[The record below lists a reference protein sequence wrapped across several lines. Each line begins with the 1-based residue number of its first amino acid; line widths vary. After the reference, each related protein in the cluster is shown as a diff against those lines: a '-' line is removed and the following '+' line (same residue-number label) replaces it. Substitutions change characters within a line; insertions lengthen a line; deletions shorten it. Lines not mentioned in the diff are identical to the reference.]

1 MSETP
6 VSETPVGE
14 KPENRLKRLSMRS
27 HRRGTKE
34 MDIILGRFADDRL
47 DGLAAEALERYEAL
61 LEENDQ
67 DLYLWVTGQAPAPA
81 GFAGLV
87 AEIAEHATARARD

>member
-1 MSETP
+1 MSETA
-6 VSETPVGE
+6 EH
-14 KPENRLKRLSMRS
+14 RLKRLSMRS

-47 DGLAAEALERYEAL
+47 VGFDTGKLYLYEAL

-67 DLYLWVTGQAPAPA
+67 DLYLWVTGQGAAPA
-81 GFAGLV
+81 GLAPLV
-87 AEIAEHATARARD
+87 AEIADHAAERAQN

>member
-1 MSETP
+1 MSEP
-6 VSETPVGE
+6 AEIAETAGH
-14 KPENRLKRLSMRS
+14 RLKRLSMRS

-47 DGLAAEALERYEAL
+47 VDFDAARLDLYEAL

-67 DLYLWVTGQAPAPA
+67 DLYQWVTGQGAAPGRYTA
-81 GFAGLV
+81 LV
-87 AEIAEHATARARD
+87 AEIARHATERARG

>member
-1 MSETP
+1 MTETA
-6 VSETPVGE
+6 EH
-14 KPENRLKRLSMRS
+14 RLKRLSMRS

-47 DGLAAEALERYEAL
+47 DGLAPDRLDLYEAL

-67 DLYLWVTGQAPAPA
+67 DLYQWVTRQERAPGRFAP
-81 GFAGLV
+81 LV
-87 AEIAEHATARARD
+87 GEIAEHASGRARG

>member
-1 MSETP
+1 MTETH
-6 VSETPVGE
+6 
-14 KPENRLKRLSMRS
+14 ENRLKRLSMRS

-47 DGLAAEALERYEAL
+47 AGFDAGTLDLFETL

-67 DLYLWVTGQAPAPA
+67 DLYLWVTGQGAAPEP
-81 GFAGLV
+81 FAGLV
-87 AEIAEHATARARD
+87 AEIAEHASERARD

>member
-1 MSETP
+1 MIETA
-6 VSETPVGE
+6 EH
-14 KPENRLKRLSMRS
+14 RLKRLSMRS

-47 DGLAAEALERYEAL
+47 DGLDPGRLDLYEAL

-67 DLYLWVTGQAPAPA
+67 DLYLWVSGQGAAPAA
-81 GFAGLV
+81 FAALV
-87 AEIAEHATARARD
+87 AEIAQHANARTPG

>member
-1 MSETP
+1 MTET
-6 VSETPVGE
+6 
-14 KPENRLKRLSMRS
+14 PENRLKRLSMRS

-47 DGLAAEALERYEAL
+47 AEFKAGALDSYEAL

-67 DLYLWVTGQAPAPA
+67 DLFLWVTGQGVAPDA
-81 GFAGLV
+81 FAALV
-87 AEIAEHATARARD
+87 AEIADHAARGARG

>member
-6 VSETPVGE
+6 EH
-14 KPENRLKRLSMRS
+14 RLKRLSMRS

-47 DGLAAEALERYEAL
+47 DGLAAEVLDRYEAL

-67 DLYLWVTGQAPAPA
+67 DLYLWVTGQAAAPA
-81 GFAGLV
+81 DYAGLV
-87 AEIAEHATARARD
+87 GEIAGHATARARD

>member
-1 MSETP
+1 MTETA
-6 VSETPVGE
+6 G
-14 KPENRLKRLSMRS
+14 NRLKRLSMRS

-47 DGLAAEALERYEAL
+47 DGLDAGRLDSYEAL

-67 DLYLWVTGQAPAPA
+67 DLYLWVTGQGAAPGAFAP
-81 GFAGLV
+81 LV
-87 AEIAEHATARARD
+87 AEIAEHANARARG

>member
-1 MSETP
+1 MSETA
-6 VSETPVGE
+6 ET
-14 KPENRLKRLSMRS
+14 RLKRLSMRS

-47 DGLAAEALERYEAL
+47 VALDAGGLDLYEAL

-67 DLYLWVTGQAPAPA
+67 DLYQWVTGQGTAP
-81 GFAGLV
+81 GRFAALV
-87 AEIAEHATARARD
+87 AEIAAHAAQSATLRAHG

>member
-1 MSETP
+1 MIETA
-6 VSETPVGE
+6 
-14 KPENRLKRLSMRS
+14 ENRLKRLSMRS

-47 DGLAAEALERYEAL
+47 AGFGEGELSAYEAL

-67 DLYLWVTGQAPAPA
+67 DLYLWVTGQGSAPEAHAP
-81 GFAGLV
+81 LV
-87 AEIAEHATARARD
+87 AEIAEHAGRNTRR